1 MSSLK
6 RSRNSGSNG
15 MSTCSVLTTVFIVLK
30 LTNVIDWSWI
40 WVLSPAWISVVL
52 TIILL
57 VILEVIEIISNKKY
71 KTNRSKKLK
80 W

>member
-1 MSSLK
+1 MDNSK
-6 RSRNSGSNG
+6 RNSGNNG
-15 MSTCSVLTTVFIVLK
+15 MGFCGVLTIVFIVLK
-30 LTNVIDWSWI
+30 LTEVIDWSWV
-40 WVLSPAWISVVL
+40 WVLSPTWISMVL

-57 VILEVIEIISNKKY
+57 VIFAIIEMISNKRY